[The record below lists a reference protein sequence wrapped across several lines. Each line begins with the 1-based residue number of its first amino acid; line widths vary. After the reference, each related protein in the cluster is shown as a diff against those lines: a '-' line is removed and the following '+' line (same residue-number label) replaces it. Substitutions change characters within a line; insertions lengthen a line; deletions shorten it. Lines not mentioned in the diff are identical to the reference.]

1 MDDTK
6 TAADRRLLGWALRA
20 IRTRAGI
27 TQKEMSLREGLDET
41 YVSRVEH
48 GRIDVKWSTLLR
60 FLRVLSADLK
70 QLADEISEIE
80 RRDTGSDALPP
91 PATGLSTTDWF
102 V

>member
-6 TAADRRLLGWALRA
+6 TAADRRVLGRALRE

-48 GRIDVKWSTLLR
+48 GRIDVKWSTLRR
-60 FLRVLSADLK
+60 FLHVLDADLK
-70 QLADEISEIE
+70 RLADQVSEIE
-80 RRDTGSDALPP
+80 TRE
-91 PATGLSTTDWF
+91 TDGDG
-102 V
+102 